1 MKRNRLLIIDDDPL
15 ICKTLEN
22 IAEKA
27 GFEVMSTDSAF
38 SFFSQLELFNPSL
51 VLLNVEMTELKGM
64 DVMLRLAELHTQAKL
79 IITNTQQSGHTE
91 RATQIAA
98 DSGLRVLGALE
109 KPFSAA
115 NLKYLLTLH
124 LSQFDKTRNTSQEQI
139 EPNGSDWT
147 PTLEDIIRVVENDEI
162 TLNFQPKLHCAS
174 GNIIGFEALARWNVP
189 GRGHI
194 TPSLFVPLAEQNHL
208 YSVMTRN
215 VARQGIKWLA
225 QLNKT
230 EIAGAKPG
238 ADGQPH
244 AYTLAFNIS
253 TNALYDLDMPQQ
265 FREICNDL
273 GVPPALITLE
283 VSEPDSIRDLQEFI
297 NALERFHGFG
307 FRLSLD
313 DFGTGHMAVR
323 ELVRTAF
330 KEVKIDRKFIDKCD
344 ESAELTAIVNSCI
357 DIANNLKLEIVAE
370 GIETQKIQDL
380 MKSKGCYGLQ
390 GYFISKPLA
399 ANKVASWLTE
409 YYASASTRP

>member
-51 VLLNVEMTELKGM
+51 VLLNVEMTELNGM
-64 DVMLRLAELHTQAKL
+64 DVMMRLAELHTQAKL
-79 IITNTQQSGHTE
+79 IITNTQQKGHTE

-98 DSGLRVLGALE
+98 DNGLRVLGVLE

-124 LSQFDKTRNTSQEQI
+124 LSQFDKTSNMSHEQN
-139 EPNGSDWT
+139 EPDGSDWT

-162 TLNFQPKLHCAS
+162 TLNFQPQLHCGN
-174 GNIIGFEALARWNVP
+174 GNILGFEALARWNVP

-194 TPSLFVPLAEQNHL
+194 TPNLFVPLAEQNHL

-230 EIAGAKPG
+230 EIAGAKLG

-265 FREICNDL
+265 FLEICNDL

-283 VSEPDSIRDLQEFI
+283 VSEPDSIRDLQEFL
-297 NALERFHGFG
+297 NALERFNALG

-313 DFGTGHMAVR
+313 DFGTGHIAVR
-323 ELVRTAF
+323 ELINTTF

-380 MKSKGCYGLQ
+380 MKSKGCYALQ

-399 ANKVASWLTE
+399 ANNVASWLRE